1 MGELTATDQN
11 NKILEKKKKNDKE
24 KFLSMG

>member
-11 NKILEKKKKNDKE
+11 NKILGLKSKNDKE